1 MKLNR
6 IDLSL
11 FRNGRLKKYFL
22 IMRLTSLLTLFLTL
36 QMSASVWSQTMSV
49 KLKNST
55 LQELFV
61 QIEKNSN
68 YRFFY
73 NNDEVDVNQRISIDA
88 EEKTVGKILSAAL
101 GGTSYSFKEMEN
113 KLILIERTRVPSNIP
128 GSNQQQKSVSGTVTD
143 SSGDALPGVSVVV
156 KGTTTGT
163 ITDTDGNFSL
173 SKIPENSILQ
183 FSFVGMK
190 TQEVTVGNKTT
201 FRIVLADETVGLE
214 EVVAVGYGTMKKS
227 DLTSAVS
234 SVKGTVISS
243 VSKNN
248 IRDVLQGKIAGV
260 DIEESRYPG
269 EDRGISIRGVRSL
282 NAGNNPLIIIDGVP
296 GSLSSVNSNDVE
308 SIEVLKDAASAAV
321 YGSQGANG
329 VILVTTKRS
338 KGTLQVTYNGYYG
351 VNVPH
356 MIKMQSGDEYAQFRR
371 DGYNFANGWNN
382 PAADEKIFY
391 PKELPVLKNKNYI
404 DWQDLLY
411 RSGNV
416 QSHYINVT
424 GGSEKT
430 KVNMSLK
437 YDDEE
442 GYYRT
447 NEDRKYNLSASIDQE
462 LKKWWHIGLSTRIN
476 RLNSEG
482 FKTYGTE
489 FMYMTPLAQPYDENG
504 DIIYFPA
511 AQNTSGYNILAN
523 YVPGQYVNDKQTNN
537 VNLLIYSDLKL
548 SRKLSFRTNFGY
560 IFNGEKTGYFNG
572 KNSYEGKGVKSNS
585 GRGASNSDQYTL
597 TNILS
602 YENTINR
609 HHFIVD
615 LVSEIQNYK
624 SDYTNASG
632 YNQPVDY
639 TSYYNLASN
648 TENITISSGYS
659 SWSLAS
665 GLGRLRYDY
674 AGKYFFNFSLR
685 DDGSSRLA
693 KGNQWSYFPSGG
705 IAWRIS
711 EENFIKAEDWI
722 DNLKLR
728 VSYGTVGNTA
738 ISPYQ
743 TLASLNQKAYLFGES
758 SSSKFFVYSPSAL
771 VNKGLGWEISRT
783 LNTGIDFSFFKNR
796 ISGYVEMYDTQT
808 SNLLLQ
814 RTIPTFN
821 GYSSIW
827 DNIGKTSNSGYE
839 ISLTGDLFSTKN
851 FSWQINGMFS
861 RNKEKI
867 VELIGGND
875 LPNNGWFIGKPLS
888 VYYNYEKIGIWQL
901 GEEAQAAKYNAV
913 PGDIKL
919 KDQNDDG
926 KYSAVDDKII
936 LGQTRPK
943 WIASL
948 GSNVRYRNFDLSFN
962 INVRWGYLLHPSAY
976 GSDLTMDGQ
985 KWIPKID
992 YWTPDNPTN
1001 QYQKAD
1007 ALRGYDSYRDTNGYM
1022 KGDHIKLQNITL
1034 GYNLKNLVIRYV
1046 KIQDARFFVQARN
1059 LCYLYR
1065 AASEDITPEASDMNY
1080 TIPSSYNLGINVTF

>member
-1 MKLNR
+1 MKKKRWNFRCRRIPCTKQLCRIMKLTT
-6 IDLSL
+6 LLL
-11 FRNGRLKKYFL
+11 FVLFFQVSAGVFSQNNGRLSLKAEKESVNNILKLIEEQTEFRFMYNANNINVERKVDINCNSKSITEILEILFKGTNVKYRSF
-22 IMRLTSLLTLFLTL
+22 
-36 QMSASVWSQTMSV
+36 
-49 KLKNST
+49 
-55 LQELFV
+55 
-61 QIEKNSN
+61 NSN
-68 YRFFY
+68 YVLFA
-73 NNDEVDVNQRISIDA
+73 DA
-88 EEKTVGKILSAAL
+88 ENAT
-101 GGTSYSFKEMEN
+101 EM
-113 KLILIERTRVPSNIP
+113 I
-128 GSNQQQKSVSGTVTD
+128 QQQKSVSGKVTD
-143 SSGDALPGVSVVV
+143 SSGGPLPGVSVVV

-163 ITDTDGNFSL
+163 ITDVDGKFTL
-173 SKIPENSILQ
+173 SKFSENTVLQ

-190 TQEVTVGNKTT
+190 TQEIEVGNKTN
-201 FRIVLADETVGLE
+201 INVSLADETVGLE
-214 EVVAVGYGTMKKS
+214 EVIAVGYGTTKKS

-234 SVKGTVISS
+234 SVKGNVISS

-308 SIEVLKDAASAAV
+308 SIEVLKDAAASAV

-338 KGTLQVTYNGYYG
+338 KGTLQVTYNGYWG
-351 VNVPH
+351 VNIPH

-371 DGYNFANGWNN
+371 DGYNFANGWNT

-391 PKELPVLKNKNYI
+391 TKELSVLKNKNYV

-416 QSHYINVT
+416 QSQYINVA

-430 KVNMSLK
+430 KVNMSFK
-437 YDDEE
+437 YDNEE

-447 NEDRKYNLSASIDQE
+447 NEDQKYNLSTSIDQE
-462 LKKWWHIGLSTRIN
+462 LKKWWHIGLSSRIN
-476 RLNSEG
+476 RLNSAG

-504 DIIYFPA
+504 DINYFPA
-511 AQNTSGYNILAN
+511 AQNTSGYNVLAN

-548 SRKLSFRTNFGY
+548 SKKLSFRTNFGY
-560 IFNGEKTGYFNG
+560 IYNDVKTGYFNG

-585 GRGASNSDQYTL
+585 GRGATNSDQYTL
-597 TNILS
+597 NNILS

-624 SDYTNASG
+624 SDNTNATG

-639 TSYYNLASN
+639 TSYYNLGSN
-648 TENITISSGYS
+648 TENINISSGYS

-665 GLGRLRYDY
+665 GLGRLRYDFMS
-674 AGKYFFNFSLR
+674 KYFFNFSLR

-728 VSYGTVGNTA
+728 VSYGTVGNTS

-743 TLASLNQKAYLFGES
+743 TLASLTQKAYLFGES

-771 VNKGLGWEISRT
+771 VNKELGWEISRT
-783 LNTGIDFSFFKNR
+783 LNSGIDFSFFKNR
-796 ISGYVEMYDTQT
+796 ISGYVEMYDTKT

-827 DNIGKTSNSGYE
+827 DNIGKTSNNGYE
-839 ISLTGDLFSTKN
+839 ISLTGDLFTTKN
-851 FSWQINGMFS
+851 FNWEINGMFS

-901 GEEAQAAKYNAV
+901 GEEALAAKYNAV

-919 KDQNDDG
+919 KDQNNDG
-926 KYSAVDDKII
+926 KYSAVDDRVI

-948 GSNVRYRNFDLSFN
+948 GSNMRYKNFDLSFSIN
-962 INVRWGYLLHPSAY
+962 IRWGYLLHPSAY

-1001 QYQKAD
+1001 KYQKAD

-1022 KGDHIKLQNITL
+1022 KGDHIKLQNITV
-1034 GYNLKNLVIRYV
+1034 GYNLKNLINRYA
-1046 KIQDARFFVQARN
+1046 KIQDARFFIQARN

>member
-101 GGTSYSFKEMEN
+101 EGTSYSFKEMEN

-128 GSNQQQKSVSGTVTD
+128 GSSQQQKSVSGTVTD
-143 SSGDALPGVSVVV
+143 SSGEALPGVSVVV

-163 ITDTDGNFSL
+163 ITDADGNFSL

-190 TQEVTVGNKTT
+190 TQEVTVENKTT
-201 FRIVLADETVGLE
+201 FRIALADETVGLE

-705 IAWRIS
+705 VAWRIS

-796 ISGYVEMYDTQT
+796 ISGYVEMYDTHT

-839 ISLTGDLFSTKN
+839 ISLTGDMFSTKN